1 MNIQLQSNKMV
12 NGDVTP
18 VPISE
23 AEFYSLYIGV
33 PGDYEWLADFA
44 DLIWAKSFGK
54 MMAEASGYTYVENVM
69 GGAE

>member
-1 MNIQLQSNKMV
+1 MNIQMQSNKMV
-12 NGDVTP
+12 DGDVTP

-44 DLIWAKSFGK
+44 DIEWARPFGK
-54 MMAEASGYTYVENVM
+54 MMAQGCGCTYRENLT
-69 GGAE
+69 GA

>member
-1 MNIQLQSNKMV
+1 MNIQMQSNKMV

-33 PGDYEWLADFA
+33 PGSYEWVADFA
-44 DLIWAKSFGK
+44 EIDWARACGDY
-54 MMAEASGYTYVENVM
+54 MARIVMGCKYVENVM
-69 GGAE
+69 GE